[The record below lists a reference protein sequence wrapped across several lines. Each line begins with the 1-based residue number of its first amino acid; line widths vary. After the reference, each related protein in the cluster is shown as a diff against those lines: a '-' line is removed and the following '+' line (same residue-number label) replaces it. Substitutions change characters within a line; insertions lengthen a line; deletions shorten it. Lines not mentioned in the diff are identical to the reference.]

1 MLTAIRERIES
12 KVLVTMM
19 LSHYLN
25 KIRTIIQRN
34 GAPFTDELSRMEEDF
49 QRMSDFFAMGN
60 IDPDLDKVYYNLE
73 ARAKKLLQQV
83 ETYGLTV
90 ENAFYRKMVSDTK
103 GSYTLDLE
111 ELQHRLEDFVID
123 LTMLDLEADGA
134 AKTEKRRQIHASHHE
149 YRKVMF
155 AQIFLASFVDKENAD
170 SLQEIILS
178 SSIDNIDA
186 QLMVTALMLSSFKLY
201 EENKLSILHNIYKLS
216 ENEELR
222 EKALVSY
229 ILSVALS
236 PRSANVGNAVSPA
249 LLAQIQQ
256 QILYTIDTPR
266 VEKIMQNDIMPDII
280 KNSDFDFRNNRIIP
294 KQKDKLDDILNPHKD
309 EEMIERMEET
319 MNRMKKLQEQGSD
332 LFFGG
337 FRYVKTHPFFSDI
350 INWFCPFY
358 FDHPQLPT
366 FTNEDDRRITSKLIT
381 RTPFCDSDKYSF
393 IISMHKAIAT
403 IPAEMKNM
411 LKNGE
416 AQLDIVGAEGVEHNA
431 AFIRRT
437 YLQDIFRFFKIC
449 SWATHLPNPISTEN
463 SLVVRNFI
471 AADNHN
477 YDQAAISSIKA
488 LRKFEASKQMEDLLG
503 NWNPTTAEGK
513 IFKAFNTLD
522 SDHTTSMQL
531 FAEIL
536 AEDAHNIQALYG
548 LAKACFH
555 DFKSQSFWQPYQEDA
570 IKSLLA
576 LYFKNENDIN
586 VQHTLVKA
594 YLLAGDHDKALR
606 YSRQLMESGKA
617 ESFVLTFI
625 GITTFAQGDIRQ
637 ALSLFRQSGESISRI
652 IQSAADYNMPFSIP
666 QQDLLAK
673 VI

>member
-1 MLTAIRERIES
+1 
-12 KVLVTMM
+12 MM

-25 KIRTIIQRN
+25 KIRSIIQRN
-34 GAPFTDELSRMEEDF
+34 GAPFADELSRMEEDF
-49 QRMSDFFAMGN
+49 KRMSDFFAMGN
-60 IDPDLDKVYYNLE
+60 IDPDLDRVYYNLE
-73 ARAKKLLQQV
+73 ARAMKLLQQA
-83 ETYGLTV
+83 ETYSLSV

-103 GSYTLDLE
+103 GYHTLDME

-123 LTMLDLEADGA
+123 LTMLDLEPDGA
-134 AKTEKRRQIHASHHE
+134 AKAEKRKQIHASHHE

-155 AQIFLASFVDKENAD
+155 AQIFLASFTDKENAET
-170 SLQEIILS
+170 LQEIILS
-178 SSIDNIDA
+178 SSIDSIDA
-186 QLMVTALMLSSFKLY
+186 QLMVTALMLSSLKIY
-201 EENKLSILHNIYKLS
+201 EENKLSTLYNIYRLS

-229 ILSVALS
+229 ILAVAQAPRTANVALDL
-236 PRSANVGNAVSPA
+236 SPA

-280 KNSDFDFRNNRIIP
+280 KNSDFDFRNNRIVP
-294 KQKDKLDDILNPHKD
+294 KEKNKLDDILNPHKD

-358 FDHPQLPT
+358 FNHPQLPE

-393 IISMHKAIAT
+393 LISMHKAIGT
-403 IPAEMKNM
+403 IPAEVKNM

-431 AFIRRT
+431 AFIRRAF
-437 YLQDIFRFFKIC
+437 LQDIFRFFKIC
-449 SWATHLPNPISTEN
+449 SWATNLPNPISTEN
-463 SLVVRNFI
+463 SLVICSFI
-471 AADNHN
+471 NSDKHS
-477 YDQAAISSIKA
+477 YDQAAISSLKA
-488 LRKFEASKQMEDLLG
+488 LRKFEANKQIDTLLE

-513 IFKAFNTLD
+513 IFKAFSALD
-522 SDHTTSMQL
+522 SDHQTAMQL
-531 FAEIL
+531 LVEVL
-536 AEDAHNIQALYG
+536 EEDSHNIQALYG

-555 DFKSQSFWQPYQEDA
+555 DFGSSALWSQYQDAA

-576 LYFKNENDIN
+576 LHFKNESDIS
-586 VQHTLVKA
+586 VGHTLVKA
-594 YLLAGDHDKALR
+594 YLLAADHEKALR
-606 YSRQLMESGKA
+606 YARPLMESGKA
-617 ESFVLTFI
+617 EPFVMTFV
-625 GITTFAQGDIRQ
+625 GISMFSQGDVRQ
-637 ALSLFRQSGESISRI
+637 ALTLFRQSGESVSRI
-652 IQSAADYNMPFSIP
+652 IQSAADYNLPFSIP
-666 QQDLLAK
+666 QQELLAK
-673 VI
+673 VL